1 MKGIVFNLLE
11 DVVTTQVGEAAWD
24 KVLAHAGA
32 DGAYT
37 SLGNYPDESFVKL
50 IAVLAQASKK
60 TDRQVLAWFGRH
72 AMPFLS
78 ERYPEFFSAP
88 RGLRGFLLS
97 LNDVIHAEVR
107 KLYPGAE
114 VPVFEFESPPGT
126 AGHDTLLIHYR
137 SKRRLCPLAVGF
149 ILGASD
155 HFREKV
161 AIEQPHCMLEGDPEC
176 VIECRFE
183 GRTPA

>member
-11 DVVTTQVGEAAWD
+11 DVVTTHVGEAAWD

-37 SLGNYPDESFVKL
+37 SLGNYPDESFVRM
-50 IAVLAQASKK
+50 IAVLARASRK
-60 TDRQVLAWFGRH
+60 TDRQVLAWFGRQ
-72 AMPFLS
+72 AMPFLA
-78 ERYPEFFSAP
+78 ERYPEFFSVP

-114 VPVFEFESPPGT
+114 VPVFEFESPAGT
-126 AGHDTLLIHYR
+126 AGHDTLLIRYR
-137 SKRRLCPLAVGF
+137 SKRRMCPLAVGF

-161 AIEQPHCMLEGDPEC
+161 AIGQPHCMLDGAPEC

-183 GRTPA
+183 GRAAA